1 MTANAKAPKI
11 SVKPSSLRFE
21 PLNAGGFLGSSSAK
35 SVVIENTGLSDLIFG
50 TVNTDNITDF
60 SLSNNCPPILESG
73 ASCTMDFSFMPDDIG
88 TKTGFVI
95 VNSNDPKKPSAL
107 VKCTGKSE

>member
-1 MTANAKAPKI
+1 
-11 SVKPSSLRFE
+11 
-21 PLNAGGFLGSSSAK
+21 LGT
-35 SVVIENTGLSDLIFG
+35 INI
-50 TVNTDNITDF
+50 DNIADF
-60 SLSNNCPPILESG
+60 SLNNNCPPILESG